1 MATID
6 FVVKNGLVVNENAV
20 ILETTDSSDKDSGAL
35 VVEGGV
41 GIEKKL
47 YVGTDLAVGSNT
59 TLTGDLAVNGGDI
72 TTSQATFNLLN
83 TTVTS
88 GNLFGAGTAVSI
100 GAATGTTTINN
111 ASTVVTGDLAVN
123 GGDITTSQTTFNLL
137 NTTVTTGNLFGAG
150 TAVNIGAATG
160 TTTIKNTAVTL
171 DGTTLNINGTN
182 PAIASSNTGTAS
194 IFNANIATINLGQA
208 ADISMGGT
216 AKTVTVRG
224 AFAVDGNTTLG
235 NASSDTI
242 TFNGTVLNVPNTL
255 TFTVDDAINNN
266 ISYPIEV
273 RHTTTGTP
281 AANIGT
287 GIEFITETANNNNE
301 IGVTVEG
308 QAVGVASGAEN
319 FDFVVRTMTSGAT
332 AVQAIRANT
341 NTFTVG
347 ASSTATT
354 INTQTSSAL
363 TITTGATGVTG
374 VGNTLTVQA
383 GVGGVT
389 SGNGGALSVTG
400 GDASTSGTGGTA
412 TIRAGNATGANIVGA
427 NTTIEAGQGTGTG
440 RSGHIIFRTGPAGT
454 AGSSRNTLS
463 TVLTLNEFGLDV
475 PGDIVINGNL
485 TVNGTTTTVNSNT
498 LSVDDKNIELGA
510 TGSGNFNA
518 TATITAGSAIITALS
533 STANIIPGS
542 AIVAASGVG
551 TVGIPAG
558 LRVVSVNSATQITVN
573 QALTGTGSA
582 AGAILTFSGATDFTA
597 DGGGITLKGT
607 TDKTF
612 NWISSTGH
620 WTGNVNISAP
630 ALVSTVATGTA
641 PLTVA
646 STTLVTNLNADLLD
660 GQNGTY
666 YLDWT
671 NVTNKPDPV
680 VTVTLTG
687 DVTGTANTTLTDLAS
702 GTVSVA
708 TTIAANSVA
717 LGTDTTGN
725 YMADVSAGTGI
736 SISHTAGE
744 GSTATITNS
753 GVTSAV
759 SGNAIIV
766 SAATGAVTINHADTS
781 TVSDVA
787 AATNQFVTGITF
799 DTYGHV
805 QTVTR
810 GSPSGFLTA
819 EADTLA
825 TVTARGATT
834 STACTFNGNVNI
846 GGFVAFGLSPTVTA
860 AGTTQADATL
870 LTSSIN
876 HVTTVSANTGVRFPA
891 PALGTRIIVRNGG
904 ASALRVY
911 PNVGAQINTAGNNV
925 AFTLNSGVT
934 LEFIAFSTTQWYT
947 VNATF
952 A

>member
-1 MATID
+1 
-6 FVVKNGLVVNENAV
+6 
-20 ILETTDSSDKDSGAL
+20 
-35 VVEGGV
+35 
-41 GIEKKL
+41 
-47 YVGTDLAVGSNT
+47 
-59 TLTGDLAVNGGDI
+59 
-72 TTSQATFNLLN
+72 
-83 TTVTS
+83 
-88 GNLFGAGTAVSI
+88 
-100 GAATGTTTINN
+100 
-111 ASTVVTGDLAVN
+111 
-123 GGDITTSQTTFNLL
+123 
-137 NTTVTTGNLFGAG
+137 
-150 TAVNIGAATG
+150 
-160 TTTIKNTAVTL
+160 
-171 DGTTLNINGTN
+171 
-182 PAIASSNTGTAS
+182 
-194 IFNANIATINLGQA
+194 
-208 ADISMGGT
+208 MGGT

-287 GIEFITETANNNNE
+287 GIEFITETSNNNNE

-308 QAVGVASGAEN
+308 QATTVTAGSEK
-319 FDFVVRTMTSGAT
+319 FDFVVRTMTGGAT
-332 AVQAIRANT
+332 AVQAIRANN

-354 INTQTSSAL
+354 INSQTSSAL

-374 VGNTLTVQA
+374 TGNSLTVQA
-383 GVGGVT
+383 GAGGVT
-389 SGNGGALSVTG
+389 SGNGGTLSVFG
-400 GDASTSGTGGTA
+400 GDASTSGTGGVA
-412 TIRAGNATGANIVGA
+412 TIRAGNATGTNIIGA
-427 NTTIEAGQGTGTG
+427 DAIIEAGQGTGTG
-440 RSGHIIFRTGPAGT
+440 RSGQIIFRTGPGGVTGT
-454 AGSSRNTLS
+454 NRNALS
-463 TVLTLNEFGLDV
+463 TVLTLTEFGLDV

-485 TVNGTTTTVNSNT
+485 TVNGTSTTVNTNT
-498 LSVDDKNIELGA
+498 LTVDDKNIELGSIIPVTGLQATLA
-510 TGSGNFNA
+510 TG
-518 TATITAGSAIITALS
+518 TAVVNLTNGTKTAGL
-533 STANIIPGS
+533 IPGMALTVTNGTGQFGATPRIAS
-542 AIVAASGVG
+542 IVSTTQF
-551 TVGIPAG
+551 TV
-558 LRVVSVNSATQITVN
+558 TVN
-573 QALTGTGSA
+573 HAV
-582 AGAILTFSGATDFTA
+582 AGAITFTAGGATEFTA
-597 DGGGITLKGT
+597 DGGGITLKGA
-607 TDKTF
+607 TDKTIT
-612 NWISSTGH
+612 WVQSTGH
-620 WTGNVNISAP
+620 WTSNTNISAP
-630 ALVSTVATGTA
+630 ALVSTAVTGTA

-646 STTLVTNLNADLLD
+646 STTVVTNLNADLLD

-687 DVTGTANTTLTDLAS
+687 DVTGTGNATLTDLAS
-702 GTVSVA
+702 GTVSFA

-725 YMADVSAGTGI
+725 YVASLVAGTGI
-736 SISHTAGE
+736 TVGAAGE
-744 GSTATITNS
+744 AATPTITNS

-891 PALGTRIIVRNGG
+891 PTLGTRIIVRNGG